1 MEVHEVK
8 LVLEKDGWHIYQD
21 GMQVIEGFFVPKD
34 KVIAKFEARQTAKK
48 LSPCELIVID
58 YSGMCAMLI
67 KFILSRMFYIV
78 TI

>member
-21 GMQVIEGFFVPKD
+21 DMRVMGGFFVPKD
-34 KVIAKFEARQTAKK
+34 KVIAIFEARQIAKK

-58 YSGMCAMLI
+58 YSGMEES
-67 KFILSRMFYIV
+67 KEYF
-78 TI
+78 